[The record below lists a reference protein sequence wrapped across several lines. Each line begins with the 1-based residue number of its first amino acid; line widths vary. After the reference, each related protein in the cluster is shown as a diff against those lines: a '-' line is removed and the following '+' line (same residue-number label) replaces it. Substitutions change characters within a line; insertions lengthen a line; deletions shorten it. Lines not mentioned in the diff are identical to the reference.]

1 MGRRCRKETS
11 HDLSKSL
18 GLGGNR
24 RRQEFHAKELA
35 DAGLIKKEEDTM
47 DEEPTQAQVDLAEK
61 LADEYDIDLS
71 EIPFTKKDYSE
82 FITEFKDF

>member
-1 MGRRCRKETS
+1 MIYLS
-11 HDLSKSL
+11 LADLA
-18 GLGGNR
+18 GIR
-24 RRQEFHAKELA
+24 RRQKFHAAELA
-35 DAGLIKKEEDTM
+35 DAGLIEKEEDTM

>member
-1 MGRRCRKETS
+1 MIHLS
-11 HDLSKSL
+11 LADLA
-18 GLGGNR
+18 GIR
-24 RRQEFHAKELA
+24 RRQKIHAAELA

-61 LADEYDIDLS
+61 LAEEYDIDLS

>member
-1 MGRRCRKETS
+1 MIYLNLS
-11 HDLSKSL
+11 DLA
-18 GLGGNR
+18 GIR
-24 RRQEFHAKELA
+24 RRQEIHAAELA
-35 DAGLIKKEEDTM
+35 DAGLIKKEEDNM